1 MVLKIYSQ
9 IANES
14 DKAFLQFWGEN
25 AVSFV
30 DIDDFVSKIPED
42 DDTIEVRIHCP
53 GGDIAEGWA
62 IVDKLRATGKKVVTI
77 VDGVCAS
84 MATIVLLA
92 GSVRKGYKN
101 QRLLIHNSRFCD
113 LYIED
118 ATAEELEAK
127 ANELKAEDAK
137 ILDFYVERTGADRE
151 TLASIMSEERYL
163 SMQEAKDLG
172 FITEIIEPISAI
184 SKTPK
189 TKNMSKKDLKSA
201 FNLIA
206 KAVGLSAKDM
216 ELTTEDGQ
224 TLTVEREEGEPEVGD
239 AASPDGEWLMPDGKT
254 IIVSDGVI
262 TEIREEEP
270 GETEI
275 ERLNA
280 RIADLEAQ
288 LEAEKAKATTDDEKA
303 ILAQVK
309 AAGGKAWLD
318 KATTS
323 NYVPPKAKPQM
334 KKDPAVEETPLAKEL
349 REAREKAKARAEK
362 KK

>member
-53 GGDIAEGWA
+53 GGDVAEGWA
-62 IVDKLRATGKKVVTI
+62 MVDKLRATGKKIVTV

-101 QRLLIHNSRFCD
+101 QRLLIHNTRFCD
-113 LYIED
+113 LYIEE

-127 ANELKAEDAK
+127 ANELKAEDNK

-151 TLASIMSEERYL
+151 QLSNLMSEERYIT
-163 SMQEAKDLG
+163 MQEAKELG

-184 SKTPK
+184 SKTQNK
-189 TKNMSKKDLKSA
+189 KNMSKKNLKDA
-201 FNLIA
+201 LNVLA
-206 KAVGLSAKDM
+206 QALGLGAKDI

-224 TLTVEREEGEPEVGD
+224 TLTIERDEGEPEVGD
-239 AASPDGEWLMPDGKT
+239 AASPDGEWLMPDGRT
-254 IIVSDGVI
+254 IVVVDGVI
-262 TEIREEEP
+262 TEIREAETA
-270 GETEI
+270 GEDVNA
-275 ERLNA
+275 LKA
-280 RIADLEAQ
+280 RIEE
-288 LEAEKAKATTDDEKA
+288 LEAELEAERAKAKTDEENS

-334 KKDPAVEETPLAKEL
+334 KKEKEPEETPLAKEL

>member
-14 DKAFLQFWGEN
+14 DKAFLQFFGEN

-53 GGDIAEGWA
+53 GGDVAEGWA

-101 QRLLIHNSRFCD
+101 QRLLIHNTRFCD
-113 LYIED
+113 LYIEN

-127 ANELKAEDAK
+127 ANELKAEDEK

-184 SKTPK
+184 RKTKK
-189 TKNMSKKDLKSA
+189 TKNMSKKNLKDA
-201 FNLIA
+201 LNVLA
-206 KAVGLSAKDM
+206 QALGLGAKDM

-323 NYVPPKAKPQM
+323 TYVPPKAKPQM